1 MSTYENKIY
10 ISYAW
15 KGESE
20 NLVNKIDESLQ
31 KRGVFIVRDKRDL
44 GFKGSIKEFMELIGK
59 GLCVIVV
66 ISDKYL
72 KSPNCMFEL
81 VEIAKNKQFHT
92 RIFPV
97 VLSDANIYDPIQRL
111 EYVKYWEDQRQ
122 KLADAM
128 RTVDPANLQGIRDDI
143 DNYTRFRAEISELVS
158 TLKDMNTLTPE
169 IHKDS
174 DFNEL
179 FIAIERRF
187 KGEDLA
193 SEDISARVNGSQS
206 GEQLLEIITKLPAAL
221 FERLVF
227 KFDKSNVVPGRES
240 SQAIRTMELLR
251 LVQSQKGGIIT
262 LRAEVQKL
270 TGG

>member
-1 MSTYENKIY
+1 MSIYENKIY

-20 NLVNKIDESLQ
+20 DLVNKIDESLQ
-31 KRGVFIVRDKRDL
+31 RRGVIIVRDKRDL
-44 GFKGSIKEFMELIGK
+44 GYRGSIKEFMEQIGR
-59 GLCVIVV
+59 GLCVTVV

-81 VEIAKNKQFHT
+81 VEIAENKEFHS

-97 VLSDANIYDPIQRL
+97 VLSDADIYDPIQRL
-111 EYVKYWEDQRQ
+111 EYVKYWEEKRQ

-128 RTVDPANLQGIRDDI
+128 KTVDPANLQGIRDDI

-158 TLKDMNTLTPE
+158 TLKDMNTLTPQM
-169 IHKDS
+169 HTDS

-179 FIAIERRF
+179 FTAIERSIKDGHF
-187 KGEDLA
+187 INGTDT
-193 SEDISARVNGSQS
+193 DGVNRIQFDDG
-206 GEQLLEIITKLPAAL
+206 LLEIVTKLPAAL
-221 FERLVF
+221 FEKLVY
-227 KFDKSNVVPGRES
+227 KFDKNNAVPGRTEA
-240 SQAIRTMELLR
+240 QAIRALELLR
-251 LVQSQKGGIIT
+251 LAQSQKGGIET
-262 LRAEVQKL
+262 LQVEVQKL